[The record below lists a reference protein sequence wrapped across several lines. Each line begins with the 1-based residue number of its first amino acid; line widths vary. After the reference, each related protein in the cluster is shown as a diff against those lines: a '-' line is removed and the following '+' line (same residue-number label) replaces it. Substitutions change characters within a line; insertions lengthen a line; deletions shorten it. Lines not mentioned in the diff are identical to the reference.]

1 MTTPLSSDVRRA
13 WPRSFTTV
21 SPGFRAVMAP
31 SATLAAVGLLG
42 AALAPRR
49 ARPVVLFAS
58 GTALAWLALRW
69 TRARA
74 VAGSGPWRLERA
86 ITIARSPD
94 DVFRFL
100 ADVDRWPRF
109 STRLV
114 KLTPMVGSELEW
126 TEHVAGGLEVRWS
139 VRLDVHEPGRSIAWV
154 ALAPGMEERGTFLV
168 SPAPGGRGSEVRAV
182 LEYGGRLSR
191 LRGLGRPFGRAPRQ
205 VLAADLRSLK
215 RILELGEPLTE
226 ARPSTGRRVVVGASA
241 PEGGL

>member
-31 SATLAAVGLLG
+31 TATLAAVGLLG

-49 ARPVVLFAS
+49 ARPAVLLAS

-69 TRARA
+69 TRGRA
-74 VAGSGPWRLERA
+74 GVAAGPWRFERA
-86 ITIARSPD
+86 ITVARSPD
-94 DVFRFL
+94 EVFRFL

-126 TEHVAGGLEVRWS
+126 TERVAAGLEVRWS
-139 VRLDVHEPGRSIAWV
+139 VRLDVHEAGRSIAWV

-168 SPAPGGRGSEVRAV
+168 SSAPGGRGSEVRAV

-205 VLAADLRSLK
+205 VLAADLRNLK
-215 RILELGEPLTE
+215 RLMELGELFTE
-226 ARPSTGRRVVVGASA
+226 GTPAGRPILGGASA
-241 PEGGL
+241 QEGGL